1 MNDLNKIAPK
11 LSKIEKD
18 NPLRAPENYFQDFPK
33 RLQVII
39 SSNSTQLKIP
49 EQRNKFVRIIT
60 PALKIAASIAIIAL
74 LLYQPLKKKFS
85 GYVAKSISQTI
96 STPVSEEERL
106 LLMIKGIDEN
116 SFLTLLDE
124 SDLKEISNSD
134 INDEDLI
141 SYLCSNIS
149 DYEIFLQNI
158 Y

>member
-1 MNDLNKIAPK
+1 M
-11 LSKIEKD
+11 
-18 NPLRAPENYFQDFPK
+18 
-33 RLQVII
+33 
-39 SSNSTQLKIP
+39 
-49 EQRNKFVRIIT
+49 
-60 PALKIAASIAIIAL
+60 
-74 LLYQPLKKKFS
+74 
-85 GYVAKSISQTI
+85 AKNISQTI